1 MIKTK
6 LLAPLLLL
14 LSISIDSGA
23 ASLDSLVRANNLN
36 AAVVVKSL
44 KTGKLDVYNPQRAA
58 LQFLPASTFKI
69 PNTLIALQTHAIR
82 GLHDTIR
89 WDGQHRSVDA
99 WNHDQ
104 DLLSAFPYSCVW
116 FYQVLAARIGN
127 DTYLQYL
134 QKLHYGNQLTGT
146 DVTTFWLDGELR
158 ISALEQIGFLEKVF
172 LRKLPFE
179 DEHYDLLNRVML
191 ADSTANYRMYAKT
204 GWSARVE
211 VETGW
216 YVGWVITPDDVWFFA
231 CNLQI
236 NQESDALF
244 RKELSYRFLR
254 DLHIIPESN
263 SSR

>member
-1 MIKTK
+1 MNKTK
-6 LLAPLLLL
+6 LLAPLLFL

-69 PNTLIALQTHAIR
+69 PNTLIALQTHAIS

-89 WDGQHRSVDA
+89 WDGQYRSVDA

-158 ISALEQIGFLEKVF
+158 ISALEQIGFLGC
-172 LRKLPFE
+172 RRSCRSIRSPRYIN
-179 DEHYDLLNRVML
+179 HHSGTIINSYDIPRSTNQS
-191 ADSTANYRMYAKT
+191 DFFITAN
-204 GWSARVE
+204 
-211 VETGW
+211 
-216 YVGWVITPDDVWFFA
+216 
-231 CNLQI
+231 I
-236 NQESDALF
+236 NSQVF
-244 RKELSYRFLR
+244 YQ
-254 DLHIIPESN
+254 
-263 SSR
+263 